1 MISTSGMLIR
11 ELLKDEDDFITIRL
25 NNREY
30 VIEGIGRVY
39 ENVDRPTSHKCI
51 DVRDGGEGY
60 IKR

>member
-11 ELLKDEDDFITIRL
+11 ELLKDDDDFITIRL

-39 ENVDRPTSHKCI
+39 ENVDHPTSHRCI
-51 DVRDGGEGY
+51 EIREGGEGY

>member
-1 MISTSGMLIR
+1 MLIR

-39 ENVDRPTSHKCI
+39 ENVDHPTSHRCI
-51 DVRDGGEGY
+51 VIRDGGDGY

>member
-1 MISTSGMLIR
+1 MLIR

-39 ENVDRPTSHKCI
+39 ENVDRPI
-51 DVRDGGEGY
+51 DIRDGGEGF
-60 IKR
+60 IKQ